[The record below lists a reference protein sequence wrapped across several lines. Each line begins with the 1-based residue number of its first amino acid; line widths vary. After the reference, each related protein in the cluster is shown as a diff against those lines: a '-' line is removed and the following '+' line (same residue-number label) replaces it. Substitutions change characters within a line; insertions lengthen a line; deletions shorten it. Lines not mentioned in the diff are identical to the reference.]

1 MDAQDQKNTK
11 PVKRKTTASTKKI
24 KNIDIQKPTSFVEE
38 EVMSVSVAGTE
49 APYIQEPKDSI
60 HEPATPKV
68 RKVSLLTKRTF
79 VVSIVIIAVLI
90 GSMFYF
96 HWFGVGLSAQQRAQI
111 ELKAA
116 VTAVGKLILLPK
128 NETPALAKITNAKK
142 LAVQQPFFTN
152 AKDGDE
158 LLIFQKS
165 SRAIIYS
172 PSRNIIVNVGPIQ
185 RPSKPSAV
193 ATPRTLHTPQNVS
206 VEVLNGSNKSGIAAS
221 SAKIISSLG
230 DKVVGVTDAKKS
242 DYKKTIV
249 IDIARTSASAA
260 AANTIAKKLNA
271 TVTQSLPNG
280 ESNSK
285 ADVMVIL
292 GADASNL

>member
-1 MDAQDQKNTK
+1 MPIREQKNTK
-11 PVKRKTTASTKKI
+11 PVKRKTVTSAKKI

-38 EVMSVSVAGTE
+38 EVISVSGTE
-49 APYIQEPKDSI
+49 TESLPTPDDVVNEPI
-60 HEPATPKV
+60 LPKV
-68 RKVSLLTKRTF
+68 HRARLLSKQTLIVS
-79 VVSIVIIAVLI
+79 VVIIAVLV

-96 HWFGVGLSAQQRAQI
+96 HWFGIGLSAQQRAQI
-111 ELKAA
+111 ELKTA

-128 NETPALAKITNAKK
+128 DETPVLAKITNAKK
-142 LAVQQPFFTN
+142 LATQQPFFTN

-165 SRAIIYS
+165 ARAIIYS

-185 RPSKPSAV
+185 RPNKSSSITTSQTSPI
-193 ATPRTLHTPQNVS
+193 PHTVS
-206 VEVLNGSNKSGIAAS
+206 VEVLNGSSKNGIAAS
-221 SAKIISSLG
+221 TAKIISSLG
-230 DKVVGVTDAKKS
+230 DKVVGVTDARKT

-249 IDIARTSASAA
+249 IDNVHTNVSNA
-260 AANTIAKKLNA
+260 AANTIAKKLGT

-280 ESNSK
+280 ETSSG
-285 ADVMVIL
+285 ADVVVIL